1 MPQSQL
7 VSWTL
12 LRTRRKLLGARREPK
27 TNSTRTWHQAG
38 IDSGPHRWEEAL
50 SPLRGAPI
58 THVTSTKSLGVH
70 IDQTLSWN
78 VHVENLCK
86 KIASGIGALK
96 RVRSFVPYET
106 LRSIFMS
113 LVQPHFDYC
122 NSVWGCCGKTLV
134 SKLQKLQNR
143 AARILTYS
151 NYDANADNLIKKL
164 GWIKLDSQRSIHKAV
179 VVYKSLNGLTPDYLS
194 SKFVDRSSVSNY
206 SLRDTEGKLAIPQ
219 PHTNYMKNSFSYSG
233 AVLWNSLPIELR
245 QADSLSAF
253 RAGCERLFSSG

>member
-1 MPQSQL
+1 M
-7 VSWTL
+7 
-12 LRTRRKLLGARREPK
+12 
-27 TNSTRTWHQAG
+27 
-38 IDSGPHRWEEAL
+38 
-50 SPLRGAPI
+50 
-58 THVTSTKSLGVH
+58 
-70 IDQTLSWN
+70 
-78 VHVENLCK
+78 
-86 KIASGIGALK
+86 
-96 RVRSFVPYET
+96 RSFVPHET

-122 NSVWGCCGKTLV
+122 NSVLGCCGKTLAR
-134 SKLQKLQNR
+134 KFQKLQNR
-143 AARILTYS
+143 APRILTYS

-179 VVYKSLNGLTPDYLS
+179 MVYKSLNGLTPDYLS

-206 SLRDTEGKLAIPQ
+206 SLRGTEGKLAIPQ

-253 RAGCERLFSSG
+253 RTGCERLFSLG